1 MVPEARHPNSPLPDS
16 PLAEYLK
23 RRIAVEGPLS
33 VASFMGE
40 ALGHPKFGYYI
51 TADRFGAAGDF
62 ITAPEISQMFGELI
76 GLWCAHAWTA
86 MGSPDRVNLVEL
98 GPGRGT
104 LMRDA
109 LRAAAMLP
117 PFREALRV
125 HLVETSPFLRR
136 RQGDALAPA
145 LQGGEPVWHDS
156 FATVPHG
163 PLLVIAN
170 EFFDALPIRQFVKTL
185 HGWTER
191 LVDVDPDG
199 GGFRIVLDR
208 RLGPVEA
215 LIPARVRISPVGSV
229 FEICPAATAIAREL
243 GGRLAASGGA
253 AVIVDYGHPRSA
265 AGETLQAVR
274 RHAFVPVLD
283 NPGEADLTAHVD
295 FEMLADAAKA
305 GGAGAW
311 GPASQG
317 EFLMSLGIRERAAM
331 LRRRA
336 TPEQTADIDRAV
348 QRLIGETEM
357 GTLFKVLA
365 LTGPGQDVPVG
376 FEPAHRP

>member
-1 MVPEARHPNSPLPDS
+1 MASESGLPEFELPES
-16 PLAEYLK
+16 ELTEHLK
-23 RRIAVEGPLS
+23 RRIAVEGPVS
-33 VASFMGE
+33 VASFMGD

-76 GLWCAHAWTA
+76 GLWCAHTWAA
-86 MGSPDRVNLVEL
+86 MGSPERMNLVEL

-109 LRAAAMLP
+109 LRATAMLP

-125 HLVETSPFLRR
+125 HMVETSPVLRA
-136 RQGDALAPA
+136 RQGEMLASA

-156 FATVPHG
+156 LATVPDG

-170 EFFDALPIRQFVKTL
+170 EFFDALPIRQFEKTP

-191 LVDVDPDG
+191 LVDTDPESG
-199 GGFRIVLDR
+199 KFRFVLDR
-208 RLGPVEA
+208 RPGPVEA

-229 FEICPAATAIAREL
+229 FEICPVATAIAREL
-243 GGRLAASGGA
+243 GARLAASGGA
-253 AVIVDYGHPRSA
+253 AVIIDYGHPRSA

-283 NPGEADLTAHVD
+283 DPGSADLTAHID
-295 FEMLADAAKA
+295 FEMLGDAARA
-305 GGAGAW
+305 GGASAW
-311 GPASQG
+311 GPVTQG
-317 EFLMSLGIRERAAM
+317 GFLTALGIHERAAM
-331 LRRRA
+331 LRQRA
-336 TPEQTADIDRAV
+336 TPEQAADIDSAV
-348 QRLIGETEM
+348 RRLIGETEM

-365 LTGPGQDVPVG
+365 ITGPGQDTPAG
-376 FEPAHRP
+376 FDPPGQT